1 MVPRPSE
8 PQDAG
13 RGPREGPRPAA
24 LLDRL
29 WFSRP
34 GHGLRRAVDDAA
46 GLLVPVWCLGCGA
59 EGRQLCPPCAED
71 LRGALRRPRPA
82 ERQAMALPIVHR
94 RDPAGGTHSEVLPVT
109 AAGRYDGV
117 VARAVLGFKDHEHIG
132 LARVLAPALARAVE
146 AALARADAAERGP
159 AEAAQRGPV
168 RVGADGVRPPESL
181 EPEEPVRSVTP
192 VRPVMLVAPP
202 PSATS
207 RLRRSVDPV
216 EHLLSHAGVPA
227 ARGLLRRRAALAGL
241 LPGGSQKA
249 RGARER
255 RRRLAGGLRVAR
267 HGAEAL
273 AGREVLLVDDV
284 LTTGATLAE
293 MHRALDA
300 AGARVL
306 GAAVLAAAPRPV
318 APSATRF

>member
-1 MVPRPSE
+1 MDPRP
-8 PQDAG
+8 
-13 RGPREGPRPAA
+13 PRSPAA

-34 GHGLRRAVDDAA
+34 GGALRRAVDAAA

-59 EGRQLCPPCAED
+59 DGRQLCPPCAED
-71 LRGALRRPRPA
+71 LRRALRRPRPA
-82 ERQAMALPIVHR
+82 ESRAMALPIVHR
-94 RDPAGGTHSEVLPVT
+94 DDGADGGRAEVLPVT

-117 VARAVLGFKDHEHIG
+117 VARAVLGFKDHEQIG
-132 LARVLAPALARAVE
+132 LDRVLAPALARAVE
-146 AALARADAAERGP
+146 AALCRAEETCGAPRGQTVVLP
-159 AEAAQRGPV
+159 
-168 RVGADGVRPPESL
+168 
-181 EPEEPVRSVTP
+181 
-192 VRPVMLVAPP
+192 VAPP
-202 PSATS
+202 PSPAA

-216 EHLLSHAGVPA
+216 EHLLARAGRRPV
-227 ARGLLRRRAALAGL
+227 RGLLRRRPSVSDL
-241 LPGGSQKA
+241 LPGGSQKS

-255 RRRLAGGLRVAR
+255 RRRLSGSLQVTRSGRD
-267 HGAEAL
+267 AL

-300 AGARVL
+300 AGAQVV

-318 APSATRF
+318 AASATRF